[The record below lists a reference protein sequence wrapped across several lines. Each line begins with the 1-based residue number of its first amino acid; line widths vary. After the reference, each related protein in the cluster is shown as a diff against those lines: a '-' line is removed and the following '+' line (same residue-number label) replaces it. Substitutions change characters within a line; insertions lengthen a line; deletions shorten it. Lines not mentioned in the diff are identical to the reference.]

1 MAATRRHHHEDHGA
15 STPLPKIQIPSK
27 VLTGVGIGMIVGTI
41 LTTYALFVEEG
52 KKPIFLPTISNTWE
66 APPGNY
72 ISRFFAGYACDMLY
86 MAAIFIYWARV
97 TVLAQSPEPGF
108 IVSEGVLLVISLDC
122 RGGPEIHVFC
132 AVTFFVLFDMFGII
146 TSAQTPHSRGIFARR
161 VDVLLVG
168 ISIISKV
175 RFIPGIEKVL
185 DETPLAVF
193 EWSNVGAICGW
204 VVHYVFT
211 FAPSVNLSFVKVVS
225 RSIARYL
232 RSISLGACVMT
243 LLSTLIATA
252 VFGELPSGHLP
263 FISDLWVYVPGDWIS
278 RWGTIQGCTCAIV
291 SQIFLYLAR
300 TDDGSETG
308 VEEAMSQGSIAMVSR
323 GQDEEDVKELMAS
336 RRVEAAVAGATA
348 YEREKYEYPLLIL
361 SVVAF
366 LGLSVVGC
374 VDEKANIT
382 VHSIAA
388 GVFFGGFDIYMF
400 LRMILNAFP
409 IGYKRQGWVVFVLSV
424 LSKQRFLISRE
435 PETLIT
441 TNFEVILEWTNT
453 FCIVYFMYLEVFK
466 LPNTTNFY
474 LMVLGHG
481 GSRSSASTDESGGS
495 YARISGY

>member
-1 MAATRRHHHEDHGA
+1 
-15 STPLPKIQIPSK
+15 
-27 VLTGVGIGMIVGTI
+27 MIVGTI

-108 IVSEGVLLVISLDC
+108 IVSEGVLLVISLVAIFCLSWVPPVCDTKNPDC

-211 FAPSVNLSFVKVVS
+211 FAPSVNLSFVKWQGDNINNTPHDDDDNGDIGPHIS
-225 RSIARYL
+225 ARYL

-441 TNFEVILEWTNT
+441 TNFEVGCCSWFEPSLPRSHHHNTYQQQQQNNHNIL
-453 FCIVYFMYLEVFK
+453 
-466 LPNTTNFY
+466 
-474 LMVLGHG
+474 
-481 GSRSSASTDESGGS
+481 
-495 YARISGY
+495 